1 MRKREENAK
10 NPIFLDFEEIN
21 KLNDLNELGV
31 FLDENIGTRFKNI
44 NQIKK
49 SKINL
54 KINKTK
60 ITKQFLE
67 EIFELIATKREKF
80 LIDLQ
85 KNNLEEDIVFYKL
98 KDKDKENYNK
108 ISDEDKSNFNING
121 KSIFNLLKEEIKN
134 ISN

>member
-10 NPIFLDFEEIN
+10 NPIFLDFKEIN
-21 KLNDLNELGV
+21 KLNELNELGV
-31 FLDENIGTRFKNI
+31 ILDENIGTRFKNI

-54 KINKTK
+54 KISKTK
-60 ITKQFLE
+60 ITKQLLE

-85 KNNLEEDIVFYKL
+85 KNNLDEDIVFYKL

-108 ISDEDKSNFNING
+108 ISDEDESDFNING
-121 KSIFNLLKEEIKN
+121 KSIFNLIKEEIKH